1 MKTNEERF
9 SSLMDYIGSLSRIH
23 PSDIPDIDLY
33 MDQVTTFM
41 DAHLASSRRLGED
54 RVLTKTMI
62 NNYAKNNLLPPPE
75 KKKYSKNHILL
86 LTFIYYFKNVLSF
99 KDIEQILSP
108 IAAGHFESGSLP
120 ELAGIYEEVFSLEAE
135 QRARLTEDV
144 RAKFESAMK
153 TFSCEPSPER
163 SGQTGGHG
171 QPDCRESGQLDCQT
185 DKCRKQD
192 DGQQDGKTGKEQ
204 PDSGNNRTFGSQISG
219 QPQDDRTAD
228 SKPACADQEYLRL
241 FSFICELAFDVYLK
255 KQMLELIAEQ
265 LRQET
270 PAEGRKKKDRK

>member
-9 SSLMDYIGSLSRIH
+9 SDLMDYIGSLSRIH

-41 DAHLASSRRLGED
+41 DAHLASSRRLGEN

-153 TFSCEPSPER
+153 TFSCEPSPDH
-163 SGQTGGHG
+163 SGKTGRPG
-171 QPDCRESGQLDCQT
+171 QPDGRE
-185 DKCRKQD
+185 
-192 DGQQDGKTGKEQ
+192 
-204 PDSGNNRTFGSQISG
+204 SG
-219 QPQDDRTAD
+219 QPQDGRDDRTAD
-228 SKPACADQEYLRL
+228 GKPAFADQEYLRL

-265 LRQET
+265 LRQEA
-270 PAEGRKKKDRK
+270 PAEGRKKKERK